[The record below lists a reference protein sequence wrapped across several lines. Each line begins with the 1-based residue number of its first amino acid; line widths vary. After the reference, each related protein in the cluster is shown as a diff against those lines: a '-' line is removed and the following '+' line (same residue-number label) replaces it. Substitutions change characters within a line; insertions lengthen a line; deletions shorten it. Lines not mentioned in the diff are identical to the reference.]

1 MDKKTIIIM
10 ILEALLFIGLLIS
23 VSRCSNEK
31 IDNLDR
37 NLSAS
42 RDKVAELTLE
52 NGNLLADKEA
62 YIIKEKELQEVL
74 DITKAEKKDIEK
86 KLDEKIAYITEIESN
101 VKVDTLEIKDTV
113 TIIDSSA
120 INIKFNY
127 KDDWLNF
134 SGGTYYKNG
143 KSRTSI
149 FDINMNTPLRVGLTD
164 NYTIF
169 VESENPY
176 LNITAI
182 EGAVIDGSNLHK
194 KRQRWNLSLHAGMG
208 VHYGLF
214 GMKVDVGPYIGTGV
228 SYNF

>member
-42 RDKVAELTLE
+42 KDKVAELTLE

-86 KLDEKIAYITEIESN
+86 KLDEKIAYIAEIESN